1 MKKLYKLGT
10 VLCREH
16 SLGPHYYIAGPFGIV
31 GTFSLDKN
39 GLEAACQELEQL
51 NRKKTK

>member
-1 MKKLYKLGT
+1 MKKMYKLGT

-31 GTFSLDKN
+31 GTYPLNDS
-39 GLEAACQELEQL
+39 GLAAAHEELEWL